1 MRQEVFRLRR
11 VLIDDFP
18 QFAAAVLGEK
28 AQWERRQMVQDLGLH
43 IFGRVE
49 RTQMGKQKSQR
60 IKKKASYGQTQ
71 SGPSIESH
79 CSYIYLAQVR

>member
-49 RTQMGKQKSQR
+49 RPQMGK
-60 IKKKASYGQTQ
+60 
-71 SGPSIESH
+71 
-79 CSYIYLAQVR
+79 